1 MKITIL
7 LISFFALLLSACINK
22 TIEETITDHA
32 PKVTVTPLPTNERKT
47 IAIGRFTI
55 ESMLNN
61 DINIEDSD
69 DKIRKHAARLLEHH
83 LVVTQHFNIMERQDI
98 GKLRDE
104 AELLGKKK
112 QYFQQ
117 NLKGVDALLVGA
129 VVELK
134 KGENSNNDE
143 IDNTLAKVAIK
154 LINPDTGEVFYR
166 QEGSGKV
173 SKSTPSI
180 LGTEEIIG
188 LGSTLEGKAINA
200 AIVNLVNKIVL
211 TLDSS
216 PLQQKNNKK

>member
-1 MKITIL
+1 MKITII
-7 LISFFALLLSACINK
+7 LISFFALLLSACANQKISKNK
-22 TIEETITDHA
+22 IVQA
-32 PKVTVTPLPTNERKT
+32 PKITVSPLPENERKT
-47 IAIGRFTI
+47 IAIARFTN
-55 ESMLNN
+55 ESMQK
-61 DINIEDSD
+61 DESSVKASKDNIG
-69 DKIRKHAARLLEHH
+69 KQAAILLEHH
-83 LVVTQHFNIMERQDI
+83 LVVTQHFNVMERQDI
-98 GKLRDE
+98 GKLKDE

-117 NLKGVDALLVGA
+117 NLKDVDALLVGA

-134 KGENSNNDE
+134 KAENSNKDE

-154 LINPDTGEVFYR
+154 LINPETGEVFYR
-166 QEGSGKV
+166 QEGIGKV

-216 PLQQKNNKK
+216 PTQQKNNKK

>member
-22 TIEETITDHA
+22 TIQETTIDHA
-32 PKVTVTPLPTNERKT
+32 PKITVTPLPAKERKT
-47 IAIGRFTI
+47 IAIGRFTN
-55 ESMLNN
+55 ELMLNG
-61 DINIEDSD
+61 DINIKDPD

-98 GKLRDE
+98 GKLKDE

-117 NLKGVDALLVGA
+117 NLKDVDALLVGS

-134 KGENSNNDE
+134 KAENSNKDE
-143 IDNTLAKVAIK
+143 VDNTLAKVAIK
-154 LINPDTGEVFYR
+154 LINPETGEVFYR
-166 QEGSGKV
+166 QEGIGKV

-200 AIVNLVNKIVL
+200 AIVNLVNKIVS

-216 PLQQKNNKK
+216 PLQQKNKKK